1 MRADRID
8 ASQKQRILEI
18 RQCYVEYVQNGEHHF
33 QFNGIRH
40 WVRIAGAEHKTTP
53 LVIVHGGPGGTVYT
67 FEQTIGRLL
76 EQARTIVYYEQRGC
90 GRSSD
95 ATDPNSYTI
104 PWLIDDLEQLRQ
116 TLQVEQID
124 LLGFSF
130 GAELI
135 LEYAAKYP
143 QHVRRIVAQAPAS
156 IFGSRIVM
164 VQLNGFLLVADAVS
178 RAEFQKIIAL
188 HSDPHEALAQIWA
201 AADEATVD
209 RFLFQNAE
217 FAKRNRDSWI
227 EFGEQFKSSGA
238 MARAFHWLP
247 RDLYRAL
254 EVLPKVSAPALVLT
268 GLFDRNGGVDLNRD
282 VSELLPDSRF
292 QVFLQSAHFPDIEE
306 TNLYDHV
313 VTDFLDS

>member
-1 MRADRID
+1 MRVDRID
-8 ASQKQRILEI
+8 APQKQRILEAG
-18 RQCYVEYVQNGEHHF
+18 QCYVERVQNGE
-33 QFNGIRH
+33 QYLQLNGIRH
-40 WVRIAGAEHKTTP
+40 WVRIAGSEHKTAP
-53 LVIVHGGPGGTVYT
+53 LVIVHGGPGGSVYT

-76 EQARTIVYYEQRGC
+76 EQSRTIVYYEQRGC

-95 ATDPNSYTI
+95 AIDSDSYTL

-116 TLQVEQID
+116 VLNIGQMD

-143 QHVRRIVAQAPAS
+143 QFVGRIVAQAPAS
-156 IFGSRIVM
+156 IFGSSIVS
-164 VQLNGFLLVADAVS
+164 VQLNGFLLVADSTS

-188 HSDPHEALAQIWA
+188 HPDPHEALAQIWA

-209 RFLFQNAE
+209 RFLFQKTE
-217 FAKRNRDSWI
+217 FAKRNRASWI
-227 EFGEQFKSSGA
+227 AFGERFTSSGA

-247 RDLYRAL
+247 RDPHHAF
-254 EVLPKVSAPALVLT
+254 EVLPKVIASTLVLT

-282 VSELLPDSRF
+282 VAALLPNSRF
-292 QVFLQSAHFPDIEE
+292 QVFSQSAHFPDIEE
-306 TNLYDHV
+306 IRAYYDV
-313 VTDFLDS
+313 VMNFLSA